1 MNDPVVDALSAF
13 FRPRL
18 TAGDRVCVALSGGR
32 DSVVLL
38 HALARLRKSMILPFP
53 LSALHVH
60 HGLSPKAGAWA
71 EFCRDFCEGL
81 GVPMTVSRVDVPR
94 DSGEGIEGAA
104 RRARYAAFAASK
116 TDWLVLGHHQ
126 DDQAETVFLNLLRG
140 AGVAGLAGMPVER
153 FARLASSGTR
163 SPVFARPLLDLPRA
177 VIESY
182 ADRENLSWIDDES
195 NEDTRF
201 RRNFLRRVIVPR
213 LETSFPGTRKSLAR
227 AAKHFAESAALLDE
241 LAGMDREK
249 LLSASGRVSVAGLK
263 RLSPPRVKNLLRFL
277 WKSAGFSAPDARWI
291 DEAIRQLATA
301 SAETCVSTADGELR
315 VYRDELYVLPVLP
328 HHANPLDT
336 PAECF
341 LKSGEAGEGISW
353 AGGVIRLVSTRG
365 AGIRR
370 NSIEEGNAVFQT
382 LQEGERLKIHPARP
396 RKSLGKLFQ
405 EAGIP
410 PWERKRLPC
419 LRIRGKLAW
428 IGGVGVAVEFSC
440 AAGEEGI
447 MPFWAP

>member
-1 MNDPVVDALSAF
+1 MNDPVIDTLSVF

-18 TAGDRVCVALSGGR
+18 AAGDRICAALSGGR

-38 HALARLRKSMILPFP
+38 HALARLRDSMTSPFP

-60 HGLSPKAGAWA
+60 HGLSPKADAWA
-71 EFCRDFCEGL
+71 AFCRDFCEGL
-81 GVPMTVSRVDVPR
+81 DVPMTVSRVDVPR

-104 RRARYAAFAASK
+104 RRARYAAFAATE
-116 TDWLVLGHHQ
+116 TDWLVLGHHR
-126 DDQAETVFLNLLRG
+126 DDQAETVLLNLLRG
-140 AGVAGLAGMPVER
+140 AGVAGLAGMPAGR
-153 FARLASSGTR
+153 FAHSSSSGTR

-177 VIESY
+177 IIESY

-195 NEDTRF
+195 NDDTHF
-201 RRNFLRRVIVPR
+201 RRNFLRHVIVPR
-213 LETSFPGTRKSLAR
+213 LEVSFPGTRKSLAR

-241 LAGMDREK
+241 LARTDREK
-249 LLSASGRVSVAGLK
+249 LLNTGGRVSVAGLK
-263 RLSPPRVKNLLRFL
+263 KLSPLRVKNLLRFL

-315 VYRDELYVLPVLP
+315 VYRDELYFLPRR
-328 HHANPLDT
+328 ANPPDT
-336 PAECF
+336 PMECL
-341 LKSGEAGEGISW
+341 LKSGETTGEFPW
-353 AGGVIRLVSTRG
+353 AGGTIRFVSTRG
-365 AGIRR
+365 AGVRR
-370 NSIEEGNAVFQT
+370 NSIEEGGAVFQAP
-382 LQEGERLKIHPARP
+382 QGGERLKIHPARP

-410 PWERKRLPC
+410 PWERKRLPR

-428 IGGVGVAVEFSC
+428 AGGVGVAVEFSC
-440 AAGEEGI
+440 VAGEEGI
-447 MPFWAP
+447 TLFWVP